1 MYYEYVRF
9 DPDND
14 DDSYFYQFRLLRG
27 TRLHLT
33 TTDLYSLDGINEQAG
48 VGQENFTID
57 IGVLDRYPQMVGDEY
72 YYYTFPDDGL
82 PYYAEYTGTVEEFL
96 ASEEGRVW
104 REEIIPMAELNQ
116 QSATVLL
123 TDNLEYIHSFN
134 SGEATILDGREIS
147 ALEYDRG
154 RAVCLISAAYA
165 DVNGLK
171 VGDTIDLDFYDT
183 GYFLTTGGV
192 ENFEGTTSEF
202 VMTHNPLQP
211 SNRIGFAQ
219 TYEII
224 GIYSA
229 PEFEFG
235 LQSFR
240 ADTIFV
246 PKASVPRAE
255 NYEDPALPLLN
266 SVVLHNGSEEDF
278 EAYMAEQGFG
288 GYYEY
293 FNQDYTSTIAGLEA
307 MELNAQRLILI
318 GIIVVIVTAIFFYYL
333 NMRRMIPV
341 ARTLRKL
348 GQSRLHIWWQIQWTI
363 QPLILLSVAAAAWLS
378 VKLYDQVT
386 LELLKSTVLLDQA
399 AVKAIAKA
407 AAMVLS
413 IPPLRIAIP
422 ISMPK
427 LMKRK

>member
-1 MYYEYVRF
+1 
-9 DPDND
+9 
-14 DDSYFYQFRLLRG
+14 
-27 TRLHLT
+27 
-33 TTDLYSLDGINEQAG
+33 
-48 VGQENFTID
+48 
-57 IGVLDRYPQMVGDEY
+57 
-72 YYYTFPDDGL
+72 
-82 PYYAEYTGTVEEFL
+82 
-96 ASEEGRVW
+96 
-104 REEIIPMAELNQ
+104 
-116 QSATVLL
+116 
-123 TDNLEYIHSFN
+123 
-134 SGEATILDGREIS
+134 
-147 ALEYDRG
+147 
-154 RAVCLISAAYA
+154 
-165 DVNGLK
+165 
-171 VGDTIDLDFYDT
+171 
-183 GYFLTTGGV
+183 
-192 ENFEGTTSEF
+192 
-202 VMTHNPLQP
+202 
-211 SNRIGFAQ
+211 
-219 TYEII
+219 
-224 GIYSA
+224 
-229 PEFEFG
+229 
-235 LQSFR
+235 
-240 ADTIFV
+240 V

-266 SVVLHNGSEEDF
+266 SVVLHNGAEEDF
-278 EAYMAEQGFG
+278 EAYMAEQGYG

-413 IPPLRIAIP
+413 IPPLLIAIP